1 MPRERPIYLV
11 LGITKTVGAGPSL
24 LPEILGQ
31 SDPPYFK
38 THVGIDSLAVTQQQR
53 RPITLIL

>member
-1 MPRERPIYLV
+1 MLHERPFNAV
-11 LGITKTVGAGPSL
+11 LGKPSEVGGGPSL

-38 THVGIDSLAVTQQQR
+38 THHVGIDISVAVGQ
-53 RPITLIL
+53 